1 MKSKIDWIRRA
12 QRAIR
17 MLAELHRLGY
27 QGLRGMPYLNPLGFR
42 LAIAPKRYFSE
53 RNGAVIPQSQLTGSN
68 VAITGAGD
76 YFGWMD
82 TANDDARTL
91 AQKFIERFP
100 EIANQ
105 GKERDWAYAGWLA
118 ELVGFLEQGDWIPTL
133 WWENMKGN
141 SEDLQTLPIW
151 IADQDN
157 LQWEGI
163 ASVISPENPSFP
175 LPPISINHS
184 NTASSE
190 ERTIWWGEQRY
201 WTDALDAICLAM
213 EDGGRLVTIDVKKIE
228 SHLFDGD
235 GPAYMLLEAMKSV
248 IEHEGYDGYKGAPRL
263 VKALLWKLQ
272 EISES

>member
-1 MKSKIDWIRRA
+1 
-12 QRAIR
+12 

-76 YFGWMD
+76 YFGWVD

-91 AQKFIERFP
+91 AQKFIARFP

-163 ASVISPENPSFP
+163 ASVISPENPTFP
-175 LPPISINHS
+175 LPPISNHS